1 MSAESTP
8 PPGIPEEDPGTP
20 GPQRAQTRGGG
31 KGRRRKPRTRRQ
43 KALRAAVWS
52 MAGVVVLGGA
62 GLGYVYTQLN
72 GNIQSIDIDHVL
84 GSARPADADDGSQ
97 DILVLGSDSRSGA
110 NRSLGGGADEGGAR
124 ADTAMLVHVHK
135 GRTSASVVSI
145 PRDTLVD
152 RPSCVDRS
160 GQRQPAEKEVMFNSA
175 YSTGG
180 AACSVKTV
188 ESMSGVRV
196 DHFVEVDF
204 SGFKRMVD
212 ALGGVEVT
220 TSEKISDPE
229 SHLRLDA
236 GTHRLGGA
244 QALGLVRTRHA
255 VGDGSDLGRI
265 QLQQAFMK
273 ALVQQVKEVGVLSSP
288 KRLYDLADTAT
299 KSVTTDE
306 KLGSVTALASFAS
319 GLKDIGPSKLTMTTL
334 PVDYDPEAPNR
345 VLVDEDKAKL
355 VWSAL
360 RHDKAI
366 PAKAKGSATGHADE
380 VVGAPERSSATRTS
394 ARAAS

>member
-8 PPGIPEEDPGTP
+8 PPGIPEENPGTP
-20 GPQRAQTRGGG
+20 GPERAKTRGGG
-31 KGRRRKPRTRRQ
+31 KGRRRRPRTPRPR
-43 KALRAAVWS
+43 ALRAAAWS
-52 MAGVVVLGGA
+52 VAAVVAVGGA

-72 GNIQSIDIDHVL
+72 GNIESIDIDHML
-84 GSARPADADDGSQ
+84 GSARPADTDNGSQ
-97 DILVLGSDSRSGA
+97 DILVLGSDSRSGGS
-110 NRSLGGGADEGGAR
+110 NKRLGGGAGDGGAR
-124 ADTAMLVHVHK
+124 ADTAMLVHVHQ

-160 GQRQPAEKEVMFNSA
+160 GKRQPAEKDVMFNSA
-175 YSTGG
+175 YTTGG
-180 AACSVKTV
+180 AACTVKTV

-204 SGFKRMVD
+204 TGFRRMVD

-220 TSEKISDPE
+220 TTEKISDPE

-236 GTHRLGGA
+236 GTHRLSGT
-244 QALGLVRTRHA
+244 QALGLVRTRHG

-265 QLQQAFMK
+265 QLQQAFLK

-299 KSVTTDE
+299 KSVTTDRS
-306 KLGSVTALASFAS
+306 LGSVTALASFAS
-319 GLKDIGPSKLTMTTL
+319 GLKDIGPSKMTMTTL
-334 PVDYDPEAPNR
+334 PVGYDPAAPNR
-345 VLVDEDKAKL
+345 VLVDEDKAAL
-355 VWSAL
+355 VWSSL

-380 VVGAPERSSATRTS
+380 VVGSPSRP
-394 ARAAS
+394 RASHVAS

>member
-8 PPGIPEEDPGTP
+8 PPGIPEENPGRPGT
-20 GPQRAQTRGGG
+20 GRAKTRGGG
-31 KGRRRKPRTRRQ
+31 KGRRRRPRTPRQ
-43 KALRAAVWS
+43 RALRAAAWS
-52 MAGVVVLGGA
+52 AAAVVALGGA

-72 GNIQSIDIDHVL
+72 GNIESIDIDRVL
-84 GSARPADADDGSQ
+84 GSARPADTDNGSQ
-97 DILVLGSDSRSGA
+97 DILVLGSDSRSGGS
-110 NRSLGGGADEGGAR
+110 NKRLGGGAADGGAR

-135 GRTSASVVSI
+135 GRTAASVVSI

-160 GQRQPAEKEVMFNSA
+160 GQKRPAEKDVMFNSA
-175 YSTGG
+175 YATGG
-180 AACSVKTV
+180 AACTVKTV

-196 DHFVEVDF
+196 DHFLEVDF
-204 SGFKRMVD
+204 TGFRRMVD

-220 TSEKISDPE
+220 TTEKISDPE

-236 GTHRLGGA
+236 GTHRLSGT
-244 QALGLVRTRHA
+244 QALGLVRTRHG

-265 QLQQAFMK
+265 QLQQAFLK
-273 ALVQQVKEVGVLSSP
+273 ALAQQVEEVGVLSNP

-306 KLGSVTALASFAS
+306 SLGSVTALASFAG
-319 GLKDIGPSKLTMTTL
+319 GLKDIGPSRMTMTTL
-334 PVDYDPEAPNR
+334 PVEYDPDAPNR
-345 VLVDEDKAKL
+345 VLVDEDKAAL

-380 VVGAPERSSATRTS
+380 VVGSPSRP
-394 ARAAS
+394 AASRVAS